1 MTQVTSEALHKV
13 GKEMAEKMNL
23 QTTAR
28 NLAETVQTPSG
39 LLVRSRHGQ
48 RRPEKLGVRR
58 TISDDD
64 DDIK

>member
-1 MTQVTSEALHKV
+1 
-13 GKEMAEKMNL
+13 MAEKMNL